1 MPHTRCV
8 HLQVIA
14 AEHQASGMPDADGFI
29 KVSRKNS
36 KRTRSGH
43 KAVAGGAAGDLSAAA
58 AASAGMSGVGS
69 RVGAYLSANA
79 KRKLKRG
86 SLEKSDF
93 YAFQRKEGKAGR
105 LALLQAAFQADR
117 AKVVAAKASS
127 KRVFKG
133 N

>member
-1 MPHTRCV
+1 M
-8 HLQVIA
+8 QVQA
-14 AEHQASGMPDADGFI
+14 AQEAAAGVPDPDGFI

-69 RVGAYLSANA
+69 RVGATLSANA

-93 YAFQRKEGKAGR
+93 YAFQRKEGKASR
-105 LALLQAAFQADR
+105 LAGLQAAFQADR
-117 AKVVAAKASS
+117 ARVAAAKQ
-127 KRVFKG
+127 KGGRVFKG
-133 N
+133 K